1 MGWKKMIIWSGSKVY
16 AAFMRKLF
24 VFVYFRLLLLSACF
38 ASTTP
43 DTLIIGYTRAAPF
56 IVTDQ
61 DKLEGLSIWL
71 WEKIAKDLDLPYK
84 MELMGF
90 NSILVGLEAGTIDAS
105 INPLTIT
112 SERSKKMDFT
122 HSFFA
127 SNSTVAIRPRSS
139 FAKFNQFIRSFFS
152 LNFLRAMLALMLII
166 ALFGF
171 ATWCFERRHNESQ
184 FRRGWAGIWDGLW
197 WSAVTMTT
205 VGYGDKSPQSTG
217 GKIIALIWMFTA
229 LLFISGFT
237 ASIASSLTI
246 NQLQWSAS
254 GISDFKE
261 QKVGCM
267 SASGTLDY
275 LKTHFFNDIK
285 LYDGLQE
292 GLQGLI
298 DREVDAYLYDEP
310 ILKYRITHEAAFQQ
324 LEVLPIK
331 FDLQFYAFAF
341 AKEREEI
348 KDLVS
353 QKILEH
359 TESMEWRFILAE
371 YDLSQL

>member
-1 MGWKKMIIWSGSKVY
+1 MIFWRVSKVC

-24 VFVYFRLLLLSACF
+24 ILIHLQFLVLSFSMANA
-38 ASTTP
+38 AS
-43 DTLIIGYTRAAPF
+43 DTLIIGYTKAAPF

-61 DKLEGLSIWL
+61 NKLEGLSIWL
-71 WEKIAKDLDLPYK
+71 WKKIANDLEIPYEMK
-84 MELMGF
+84 LMGF
-90 NSILVGLEAGTIDAS
+90 NDILSGLEAGTIDAS

-127 SNSTVAIRPRSS
+127 SNSTVAVRPSSS
-139 FAKFNQFIRSFFS
+139 FNKFIQFIRSFLS

-171 ATWCFERRHNESQ
+171 ATWWFERKHNESE
-184 FRRGWAGIWDGLW
+184 FRKGWVGIWDGLW

-229 LLFISGFT
+229 LMFISGFT

-246 NQLQWSAS
+246 NQLQWSS
-254 GISDFKE
+254 NGIGDFKE
-261 QKVGCM
+261 QKIGCVG
-267 SASGTLDY
+267 ASGTLDY
-275 LKTHFFNDIK
+275 LRTHFFNDIK

-292 GLQGLI
+292 GLEGLLNK
-298 DREVDAYLYDEP
+298 EVDAYLYDEP

-341 AKEREEI
+341 AKDQEEV

-353 QKILEH
+353 QKILEY

>member
-1 MGWKKMIIWSGSKVY
+1 
-16 AAFMRKLF
+16 
-24 VFVYFRLLLLSACF
+24 
-38 ASTTP
+38 
-43 DTLIIGYTRAAPF
+43 
-56 IVTDQ
+56 
-61 DKLEGLSIWL
+61 
-71 WEKIAKDLDLPYK
+71 
-84 MELMGF
+84 
-90 NSILVGLEAGTIDAS
+90 
-105 INPLTIT
+105 
-112 SERSKKMDFT
+112 
-122 HSFFA
+122 
-127 SNSTVAIRPRSS
+127 
-139 FAKFNQFIRSFFS
+139 
-152 LNFLRAMLALMLII
+152 
-166 ALFGF
+166 
-171 ATWCFERRHNESQ
+171 
-184 FRRGWAGIWDGLW
+184 
-197 WSAVTMTT
+197 
-205 VGYGDKSPQSTG
+205 
-217 GKIIALIWMFTA
+217 
-229 LLFISGFT
+229 
-237 ASIASSLTI
+237 
-246 NQLQWSAS
+246 
-254 GISDFKE
+254 
-261 QKVGCM
+261 M

>member
-1 MGWKKMIIWSGSKVY
+1 M
-16 AAFMRKLF
+16 
-24 VFVYFRLLLLSACF
+24 
-38 ASTTP
+38 
-43 DTLIIGYTRAAPF
+43 IGYTRAAPF
-56 IVTDQ
+56 IIADQ
-61 DKLEGLSIWL
+61 DQLEGLSIWL

-90 NSILVGLEAGTIDAS
+90 NSILAGLEAGTIDAS

-127 SNSTVAIRPRSS
+127 SNSTVAIRPSSS
-139 FAKFNQFIRSFFS
+139 FKKFNQFIRSFFS

-205 VGYGDKSPQSTG
+205 VGYGDKTPQSTG
-217 GKIIALIWMFTA
+217 GKLIALIWMFTA

-246 NQLQWSAS
+246 NQLQWSPNEV
-254 GISDFKE
+254 SDFKK
-261 QKVGCM
+261 QKVGCVGA
-267 SASGTLDY
+267 SATLDY
-275 LKTHFFNDIK
+275 LRTHFFNDIK
-285 LYDGLQE
+285 LYDGLQD
-292 GLQGLI
+292 GLKELVDKEI
-298 DREVDAYLYDEP
+298 DAFLYDEP
-310 ILKYRITHEAAFQQ
+310 ILKHRITNDAAFQQ

-341 AKEREEI
+341 AKEREDI

-359 TESMEWRFILAE
+359 IESMEWRFILAE

>member
-1 MGWKKMIIWSGSKVY
+1 MILSRGAKVF
-16 AAFMRKLF
+16 AAFMKKLF
-24 VFVYFRLLLLSACF
+24 VLVSLQFLLLSPRLANA
-38 ASTTP
+38 AS
-43 DTLIIGYTRAAPF
+43 DTLIIGYTKAAPF

-61 DKLEGLSIWL
+61 NKLEGLSVWL
-71 WEKIAKDLDLPYK
+71 WEKIANDLDIPYT
-84 MELMGF
+84 MELMSF
-90 NSILVGLEAGTIDAS
+90 NDILAGLEAGTIDAS

-127 SNSTVAIRPRSS
+127 SNSTVAVRPSSS
-139 FAKFNQFIRSFFS
+139 FHKFIQFVRSFLS

-166 ALFGF
+166 ALFGI
-171 ATWCFERRHNESQ
+171 ATWWFERRHNDSE
-184 FRRGWAGIWDGLW
+184 FRRGWSGIWDGLW

-246 NQLQWSAS
+246 NQLQWSPN

-275 LKTHFFNDIK
+275 LTTHFFNDVK
-285 LYDGLQE
+285 LYNGLQE
-292 GLQGLI
+292 GLQGLLNQ
-298 DREVDAYLYDEP
+298 EVDAYLYDEP

-341 AKEREEI
+341 AKEQEEV

-353 QKILEH
+353 QKILEY
-359 TESMEWRFILAE
+359 TESMEWRYILAE